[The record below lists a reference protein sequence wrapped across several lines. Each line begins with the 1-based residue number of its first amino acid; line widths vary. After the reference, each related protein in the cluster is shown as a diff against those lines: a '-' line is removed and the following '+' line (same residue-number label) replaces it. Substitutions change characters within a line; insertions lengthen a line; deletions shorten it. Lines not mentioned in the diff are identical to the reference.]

1 MVNTEI
7 MLKNGILK
15 LDETLERISPS
26 YNPDGTMRP
35 RKKKSPKS
43 SRAVIGGARMGI
55 WVIQFSIQRSHHSPT
70 LPPYKGV
77 KKDPYVRDRSCSL
90 TKLQ

>member
-35 RKKKSPKS
+35 RKKKISQKFKGSYWRSPDWNLGHPILNPEVS
-43 SRAVIGGARMGI
+43 PLPNTASL
-55 WVIQFSIQRSHHSPT
+55 QRRE
-70 LPPYKGV
+70 KGPIC
-77 KKDPYVRDRSCSL
+77 KRS
-90 TKLQ
+90 